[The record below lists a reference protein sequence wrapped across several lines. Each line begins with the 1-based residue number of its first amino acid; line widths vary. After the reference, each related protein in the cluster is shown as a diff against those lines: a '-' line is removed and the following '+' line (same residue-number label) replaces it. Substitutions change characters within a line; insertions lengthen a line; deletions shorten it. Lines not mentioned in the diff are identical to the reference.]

1 VAPDNLEGTAN
12 MILQIIKTNPGSYLR
27 KIKENLNISMGTT
40 QYHLDKLEKMGR
52 ITSTRNGLHKHYFP
66 IGVFEEN
73 EKEILQ
79 VLGQETAREII
90 MTIIEKQAPTQTDIV
105 NSVGISGASANWHL
119 KRLIAIKLVEEIRE
133 GHFKRYRMFDIKT
146 STYVTTLM
154 RNYYPTIWNKWSNRL
169 IEIFLS
175 LSNDEHKLEGEGDK
189 T

>member
-1 VAPDNLEGTAN
+1 MAPDEIEGTAN
-12 MILQIIKTNPGSYLR
+12 MILQIIKANPGTYLR
-27 KIKENLNISMGTT
+27 KIKGNLNISMGTT

-66 IGVFEEN
+66 IGIFGEN

-105 NSVGISGASANWHL
+105 NRVGISGASVNWHL
-119 KRLIAIKLVEEIRE
+119 KRLIAVKLVEEMKD
-133 GHFKRYRMFDIKT
+133 GKFKRYLIFDIKT
-146 STYVTTLM
+146 SKYITTLM
-154 RNYYPTIWNKWSNRL
+154 QNYYPNIWNKWSNRL

-175 LSNDEHKLEGEGDK
+175 LSSGVDK
-189 T
+189 P